1 MVPFQLF
8 DVLPELILQFFRDL
22 HHPVYDAE
30 QVDDSLF
37 VPVAFVEQF
46 GQPPFCRKP
55 LAVVAF
61 GLSGEEVGCGDQG
74 EGVGVGEQR
83 FGLWFVVE

>member
-1 MVPFQLF
+1 
-8 DVLPELILQFFRDL
+8 
-22 HHPVYDAE
+22 
-30 QVDDSLF
+30 
-37 VPVAFVEQF
+37 
-46 GQPPFCRKP
+46 

-83 FGLWFVVE
+83 FGLWLVVE